1 MKYVVGLS
9 HFLVCEVRLTWE
21 WDHALAKYKDHPRSD
36 ENCPNPRTS
45 IVPDQ
50 HFVNCT
56 LEIANVAPLDAI
68 GEWECTVG
76 HWSMGRASK
85 TFELEVFTE
94 EAAPLTVGD
103 EDDEDTPLY
112 GRAAMFDVAQDH
124 LTGMFNLHNNKM
136 DEPSSVV
143 ELENTTVRDHKSTTN
158 IASEEPP
165 ATMEPFEGNDY
176 ESFTLSPTAD
186 ISIKIKRLA
195 EQQDTPP
202 KGVHY
207 QHVEAPLSMSVAE
220 EEGRVREEKESGG
233 GGGSAD
239 PVVVS
244 IGQAL
249 FLSTYRTFKG
259 PSDGAK
265 IEGFLSF
272 LR

>member
-1 MKYVVGLS
+1 M
-9 HFLVCEVRLTWE
+9 RLTWE
-21 WDHALAKYKDHPRSD
+21 WDHALAKYKDHPMSD
-36 ENCPNPRTS
+36 ENCPNPSTS

-94 EAAPLTVGD
+94 EAVPLPVGD

-112 GRAAMFDVAQDH
+112 GRAAMFDAAQDH

-136 DEPSSVV
+136 DGPSSVV
-143 ELENTTVRDHKSTTN
+143 ELETTTVRDHSSTTSE
-158 IASEEPP
+158 ASKEDSKET
-165 ATMEPFEGNDY
+165 ASTMEPFEESDY
-176 ESFTLSPTAD
+176 ESFSMSPTAD

-233 GGGSAD
+233 GGGAD

-249 FLSTYRTFKG
+249 FLSTYRTFKAAN
-259 PSDGAK
+259 DGGN
-265 IEGFLSF
+265 IEGFF
-272 LR
+272 